1 MPLPEMHNNCV
12 SSTLSVNILNE
23 NGHHLQMRM
32 KMKSV
37 VGVFDNVTIPI
48 QLKRYLY
55 HPHPYHYQDDGNAGD
70 STTNRMPMSNTPLSH
85 DHHHPCHYDDIGE
98 DDNERNT
105 SAFSV
110 ECWLYSRTPP
120 STPRLHF
127 DPCITRLLHCIKLHC
142 IALDCITL
150 DWSWCLLP
158 GADT

>member
-1 MPLPEMHNNCV
+1 
-12 SSTLSVNILNE
+12 
-23 NGHHLQMRM
+23 
-32 KMKSV
+32 
-37 VGVFDNVTIPI
+37 
-48 QLKRYLY
+48 
-55 HPHPYHYQDDGNAGD
+55 
-70 STTNRMPMSNTPLSH
+70 MSNTPLSH

-150 DWSWCLLP
+150 DWSWWLLP
-158 GADT
+158 GADTWSVRFDMSAVWSDLPQAHPLTRSHDYLSKWCLIHDLHPTYFYWFLFERLWDNCFGLNLIVVLIWNIWFIWF